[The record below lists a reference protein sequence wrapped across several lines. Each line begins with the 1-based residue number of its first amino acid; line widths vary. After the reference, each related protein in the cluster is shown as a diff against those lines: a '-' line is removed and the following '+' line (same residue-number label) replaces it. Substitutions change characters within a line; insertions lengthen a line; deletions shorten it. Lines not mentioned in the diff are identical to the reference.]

1 MNIRNLHTLIIGPRL
16 NLQKSNLGGAT
27 VSFECL
33 IQYYQD
39 HKIPHKIIDTQY
51 ASGVSR
57 IFHFFSRFFYYLWR
71 ADIVFLNSSRSGL
84 KNFSPFIYVLSKL
97 AGKKVVIRPFGRSLK
112 SVYDQNGAFTKWLLR
127 KTTLQADILYL
138 QTKRLMIFFRPLS
151 KNVLH
156 LKTSRYLSGNDL
168 ESVTRTFN
176 KRFVFL
182 GHVKKTK
189 GVLELIEAASRLDDS
204 YTVDIYGPIKE
215 PELNY
220 LMDEPCYKGTLKGSD
235 IVMDTLKSYDVLVLP
250 TYYEGEGYP
259 GAIVE
264 AYSFSMP
271 VISTN
276 WNAIPEIVEDGET
289 GLLIEPQSVDAL
301 VQAIQSFDSEKYVEM
316 SKNALAYY
324 FRNFQIR
331 EVMSS
336 VMKELKELIETEE
349 SK

>member
-1 MNIRNLHTLIIGPRL
+1 MGTHSLHTLIIGPRL

-84 KNFSPFIYVLSKL
+84 RNFSPFIFILAKL

-112 SVYDQNGAFTKWLLR
+112 SVYDQSGSGTQWLLR
-127 KTTLQADILYL
+127 KTTLRADILYL
-138 QTKRLMIFFRPLS
+138 QTQRMIIFFRPIS

-156 LKTSRYLSGNDL
+156 LKTSRYLSQTDL
-168 ESVTRTFN
+168 KPQNIAYE

-182 GHVKKTK
+182 GHVKRSK
-189 GVLELIEAASRLDDS
+189 GVLELHEAIKRLDQS
-204 YTVDIYGPIKE
+204 YSVDIYGPIE
-215 PELNY
+215 ETELSFFK
-220 LMDEPCYKGTLKGSD
+220 DEPCYKGPLKGVD
-235 IVMDTLKSYDVLVLP
+235 VVINTIKGYDVVILP

-259 GAIVE
+259 GVIVE
-264 AYSFSMP
+264 AYSLGLP

-276 WNAIPEIVEDGET
+276 WNAIPEIVEHAQT
-289 GLLIEPQSVDAL
+289 GFLIEPRSVEQL
-301 VQAIQSFDSEKYVEM
+301 VEAMKAFNSENYSEM
-316 SKNALAYY
+316 SKNAMAYY

-336 VMKELKELIETEE
+336 VMKELKELIHSE
-349 SK
+349 